1 MFTLILLAVLFA
13 PTANPIAPSAD
24 LVQEFRQRDQALLD
38 AFAPG
43 DVKVWDAALAADAV
57 YVDENGTVMNRAD
70 FLKQLMPLPAGV
82 SGTIAIS
89 AYSAHET
96 GDVVTVIHTDDEDE
110 FYHGQHLKAQYLTTE
125 IWRREDGAWKLLLVH
140 ANSVLKEPKSVDLSM
155 DALDASAGRYS
166 AGPDLAY
173 TIRREGD
180 HLVGEGRSFSDCAQ
194 GRGARCVFRKRA
206 TPDAKDLRTGP
217 QRKRDGICGSPRG
230 QRPRVEASSLT
241 FPCIHN
247 AISADL

>member
-110 FYHGQHLKAQYLTTE
+110 FYHGQHLQAQYLTTE

-155 DALDASAGRYS
+155 DALNAYAGRYS

-180 HLVGEGRSFSDCAQ
+180 HLVGEREGRSATALKAEVRD
-194 GRGARCVFRKRA
+194 VFFVSGQ
-206 TPDAKDLRTGP
+206 LRT
-217 QRKRDGICGSPRG
+217 RKIFERDHSGSVTGFVDRREG
-230 QRPRVEASSLT
+230 SDLVWKRVL
-241 FPCIHN
+241 
-247 AISADL
+247 

>member
-13 PTANPIAPSAD
+13 PTANPIAASAD

-96 GDVVTVIHTDDEDE
+96 GDVVTVLASR
-110 FYHGQHLKAQYLTTE
+110 G
-125 IWRREDGAWKLLLVH
+125 RRL
-140 ANSVLKEPKSVDLSM
+140 
-155 DALDASAGRYS
+155 
-166 AGPDLAY
+166 
-173 TIRREGD
+173 
-180 HLVGEGRSFSDCAQ
+180 
-194 GRGARCVFRKRA
+194 
-206 TPDAKDLRTGP
+206 
-217 QRKRDGICGSPRG
+217 
-230 QRPRVEASSLT
+230 EASVGSCQLRSEG
-241 FPCIHN
+241 
-247 AISADL
+247 AEVG

>member
-70 FLKQLMPLPAGV
+70 FLKQLMPIPAGV

-110 FYHGQHLKAQYLTTE
+110 L
-125 IWRREDGAWKLLLVH
+125 
-140 ANSVLKEPKSVDLSM
+140 
-155 DALDASAGRYS
+155 
-166 AGPDLAY
+166 
-173 TIRREGD
+173 
-180 HLVGEGRSFSDCAQ
+180 
-194 GRGARCVFRKRA
+194 
-206 TPDAKDLRTGP
+206 
-217 QRKRDGICGSPRG
+217 
-230 QRPRVEASSLT
+230 
-241 FPCIHN
+241 
-247 AISADL
+247 